1 MKQDEFDSILSSLSN
16 YTPKTQK
23 YIESKN
29 KLLNNAKSFYGMRE
43 KIIKGFRDEIFLLNY
58 DDNDEFEESKQE
70 GKEEKNIRNK
80 NGLID
85 YDKLMKLIY
94 SKERNISDKLVRK
107 HIFVLNLGD
116 LLENF
121 KGLKNNPEKNK
132 IRIDLINSGLKDLK
146 KN

>member
-1 MKQDEFDSILSSLSN
+1 
-16 YTPKTQK
+16 
-23 YIESKN
+23 
-29 KLLNNAKSFYGMRE
+29 MRE

-116 LLENF
+116 VLENF

-132 IRIDLINSGLKDLK
+132 IRVDLINSGLKDLK